1 MGARG
6 DFGLVCFAE
15 AQEALYAVLHALLQ
29 PGDHAVVVLPSYQPI
44 ETTPLGLC
52 AGTLD

>member
-6 DFGLVCFAE
+6 DLGLVCFAE
-15 AQEALYAVLHALLQ
+15 AQEALYAVLQ

-52 AGTLD
+52 AVTLD